1 MGQHSKCDGSQPQES
16 TEPLSCHVMKQ
27 SGPMWV
33 RNRDI
38 IEGEARQF
46 IEREMEPL
54 RAGAESGE
62 VENKAEDQGK
72 DDWQQAEEE
81 IREDVR
87 KVRDHLT
94 KRDQRVHQGQK
105 KM

>member
-1 MGQHSKCDGSQPQES
+1 MES
-16 TEPLSCHVMKQ
+16 
-27 SGPMWV
+27 
-33 RNRDI
+33 
-38 IEGEARQF
+38 
-46 IEREMEPL
+46 L

-62 VENKAEDQGK
+62 VENKAEDQGN